1 MSKKG
6 PIDHVQV
13 WQEYEQGMAYNE
25 RISLGDTVKA
35 NEDFFIGK
43 QWEGVQANG
52 LPTPVFNIIKRIV
65 LYLVATTATDNV
77 SMAVHPLESAYPGMM
92 STGVAQEGQ
101 KTEIDMLCDV
111 VGSQFTATFEQVNIP
126 ALIRTFMRDAAVR
139 GDACIYAYFDP
150 EAETGQEAKGALQC
164 EVLENT
170 RVYFGNPNVREV
182 QGQPFIIISRRE
194 RVEDVR
200 EEAKANGGEHDLVK
214 PESDELSDRFDALT
228 DDKVTTL
235 TRFWR
240 EGGSIRCIKTV
251 KDTVVRRAWDTG
263 MSKYPIVWMCWDHVT
278 NSYHGQAVV
287 TGLIPNQIFVNKLF
301 AMTMLSL
308 TTTAFPK
315 VVYDKTKLAKWDS
328 RVGQAIGINGGNM
341 NEVAKIMDPAT
352 ISPQVGQFIEM
363 AISQTKELRG
373 ATEAAVGHGRP
384 ENTSAILALQ
394 KSSSVPMEMV
404 KQDLYKAIEDLGRI
418 WMDQMTAYYGQRWV
432 QVDEEPMLF
441 DFGQLR
447 QVPLSLKLDVG
458 GSAYWS
464 EIAQL
469 QTLDNLLTAGHID
482 IIEYLKRLPNG
493 YISDQEEL
501 IRTLEEERAAA
512 QMAQMGAMAPM
523 EQSQPA
529 AQPLAL

>member
-200 EEAKANGGEHDLVK
+200 EEAKA
-214 PESDELSDRFDALT
+214 
-228 DDKVTTL
+228 
-235 TRFWR
+235 
-240 EGGSIRCIKTV
+240 
-251 KDTVVRRAWDTG
+251 VVRRAWDTG

-363 AISQTKELRG
+363 AISQTKELMG
-373 ATEAAVGHGRP
+373 ATDAALGNVRP